1 MAEIKKGQG
10 LSLQLSFLTAL
21 HLFWSLVTL
30 NGTFFVFW
38 LVSDYVGNS
47 LVSVVMAEIK
57 MGHPAAF
64 LSYCSLMHILST
76 LLHSRLLKNGLKASL
91 NVLLQTSFYPQTKF
105 VGPLTKKSGPP
116 TNISLTV
123 TNCIDHPIKT
133 ASKSSLKLF
142 CHKSRRITWPPKT
155 DESSNHSWS
164 AHIRH
169 AFRPW
174 IFYIL
179 DLCIHKN

>member
-47 LVSVVMAEIK
+47 LVSVVMAEIE

-64 LSYCSLMHILST
+64 LSHCS
-76 LLHSRLLKNGLKASL
+76 
-91 NVLLQTSFYPQTKF
+91 
-105 VGPLTKKSGPP
+105 
-116 TNISLTV
+116 
-123 TNCIDHPIKT
+123 
-133 ASKSSLKLF
+133 
-142 CHKSRRITWPPKT
+142 
-155 DESSNHSWS
+155 
-164 AHIRH
+164 
-169 AFRPW
+169 
-174 IFYIL
+174 
-179 DLCIHKN
+179 